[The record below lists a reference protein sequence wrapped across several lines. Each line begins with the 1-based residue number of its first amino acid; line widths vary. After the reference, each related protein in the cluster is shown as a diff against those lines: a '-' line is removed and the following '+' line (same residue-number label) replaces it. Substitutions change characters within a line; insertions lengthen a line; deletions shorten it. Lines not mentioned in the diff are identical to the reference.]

1 MAIAMSFRDYL
12 DRRHIHYDVLTH
24 DYSTSALQTAST
36 AQVPMTQLVKAVIFR
51 DENDD
56 YLMAVL
62 PSLCQAEVDEL
73 NDATDRH
80 LHLADEHE
88 LPKLFSDC
96 DLGAIPPAG
105 EVYKIPMIWD
115 ESLDDEDGV
124 YVEAGD
130 HQHLLRLSHGNFMKL
145 MGSSPSARFGRPV
158 VSVFTP

>member
-12 DRRHIHYDVLTH
+12 DRRHIHYDVLAH
-24 DYSTSALQTAST
+24 DYATTALQTAST

-73 NDATDRH
+73 NEATDRH

-105 EVYKIPMIWD
+105 EAYKIPMIWD
-115 ESLDDEDGV
+115 ESLDREKDI
-124 YVEAGD
+124 YIEAGD
-130 HQHLLRLSHGNFMKL
+130 HQHLLHLSHSDFMKL
-145 MGSSPSARFGRPV
+145 MGNSPSARFGRPV
-158 VSVFTP
+158 ASVYIP

>member
-12 DRRHIHYDVLTH
+12 DQRHIHYDVLAH
-24 DYSTSALQTAST
+24 DYSTSALHTAST

-56 YLMAVL
+56 YLMAVM

-73 NDATDRH
+73 NEATDRH

-105 EVYKIPMIWD
+105 QAYRIPMIWD
-115 ESLDDEDGV
+115 ERLDDEEDV
-124 YVEAGD
+124 YIEAGD
-130 HQHLLRLSHGNFMKL
+130 HEHLLHLSHNDFMKL
-145 MGSSPSARFGRPV
+145 MGSSPRARFGRPV
-158 VSVFTP
+158 ASVYMP

>member
-12 DRRHIHYDVLTH
+12 DQRHIHYEVLAH
-24 DYSTSALQTAST
+24 DYATSALQTAST

-56 YLMAVL
+56 YLMAVM
-62 PSLCQAEVDEL
+62 PSLCQTEVDEL
-73 NDATDRH
+73 NEVTDRH

-105 EVYKIPMIWD
+105 PAYRLPMVWD
-115 ESLDDEDGV
+115 QSLDDEEDI
-124 YVEAGD
+124 YLEAGD
-130 HQHLLRLSHGNFMKL
+130 HRHLLHLSHNDFMKL
-145 MGSSPSARFGRPV
+145 MGGSPSARFGRPI